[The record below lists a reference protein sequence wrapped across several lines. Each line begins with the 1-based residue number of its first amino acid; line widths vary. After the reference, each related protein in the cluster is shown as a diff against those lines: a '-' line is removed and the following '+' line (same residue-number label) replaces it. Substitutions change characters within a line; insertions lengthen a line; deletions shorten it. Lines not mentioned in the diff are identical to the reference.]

1 MSTYEY
7 MRRREQAREL
17 RTGRLALT
25 FLGTICAALLIF
37 GATADDPEL
46 AGITAFGLF
55 VSLVGLI
62 GLRPRKPRKPRK

>member
-17 RTGRLALT
+17 RTSRLALT

-37 GATADDPEL
+37 GATAGDPEL
-46 AGITAFGLF
+46 RGITVVGLF

-62 GLRPRKPRKPRK
+62 ALRPRKPRK